1 MKLLIL
7 TWTKKKI
14 GCQPENKR
22 DIIKEDLRKKNQK
35 KNQADK
41 IKDSGKAYD
50 IN

>member
-22 DIIKEDLRKKNQK
+22 DIIKEDLRKKK
-35 KNQADK
+35 KTK
-41 IKDSGKAYD
+41 TKKKPGR
-50 IN
+50 

>member
-22 DIIKEDLRKKNQK
+22 DIIKEDLRGKKKKKNQG
-35 KNQADK
+35 DK